1 MDLLSG
7 IDFTSINIPVVLTLT
22 PTVIADKIPDKL
34 SEPILEPEAV
44 TVPINDRINDFV
56 VACKPSHSLSFDR
69 KASYDNLSIC
79 SDLSSLDQ
87 NFDWESASIKNDAVS
102 VISES
107 VNCDNILG
115 KFKDAFDDPKILNWF
130 HKEVQRLE
138 KFLEGMNIKT
148 LNGTTPLDGKW
159 KDLQDLLVSFFFFI
173 YFLLVIFFFGNLPKP
188 ENIL

>member
-7 IDFTSINIPVVLTLT
+7 IDFTPTNIPVALTLT
-22 PTVIADKIPDKL
+22 PTRIADKIPEKL
-34 SEPILEPEAV
+34 SEPILQPKTIIVPE
-44 TVPINDRINDFV
+44 NDRINDFIE
-56 VACKPSHSLSFDR
+56 ACKPSPSLSFER

-102 VISES
+102 VISDTG
-107 VNCDNILG
+107 CDNILG

-159 KDLQDLLVSFFFFI
+159 KDLQDLLVSFFFILWQFSKT
-173 YFLLVIFFFGNLPKP
+173 GNML
-188 ENIL
+188 

>member
-7 IDFTSINIPVVLTLT
+7 IDFTPTNIPVALTLT
-22 PTVIADKIPDKL
+22 PTVIADKIPEKL
-34 SEPILEPEAV
+34 SEPILEPKTIQVAE
-44 TVPINDRINDFV
+44 NDRINDFV
-56 VACKPSHSLSFDR
+56 VACKPSPALSFDR

-102 VISES
+102 VVSDS
-107 VNCDNILG
+107 GNCDNVMG

-159 KDLQDLLVSFFFFI
+159 NELQDLLVSFFL
-173 YFLLVIFFFGNLPKP
+173 FLIFCK
-188 ENIL
+188 